1 MKSSQ
6 GSHAMTSSQ
15 RLSKNACHEDLSKH
29 TATTRIIN
37 KTGEAHFAYPNV
49 KRLLSLSAQ
58 HLGWKLAS
66 ISLLLHDSVFFFYI
80 SHSLVSRML
89 ASMHPRHRFRTIIMA
104 PAISTQTAR
113 WHVNVLLR
121 SLDKPEILFPFI
133 LLAVSESVLA
143 DIVAKAKCRYS
154 RRRS

>member
-1 MKSSQ
+1 MRSSQ

-15 RLSKNACHEDLSKH
+15 RLSKNACYEDLSKH

-37 KTGEAHFAYPNV
+37 TTGEAHFAYPNV
-49 KRLLSLSAQ
+49 KRFLSLSAQ

-80 SHSLVSRML
+80 SHSLFSRML

-104 PAISTQTAR
+104 PAISTQTTR
-113 WHVNVLLR
+113 WHVNVLLG
-121 SLDKPEILFPFI
+121 SLDTPLILFPFI
-133 LLAVSESVLA
+133 LLAVSEAVLA
-143 DIVAKAKCRYS
+143 DIMAMAKCL
-154 RRRS
+154 